1 MTSLRA
7 ILRGSLGAL
16 VALGAV
22 AWLLMAGCPPKE
34 TRPDEPPK
42 SGEPVA
48 DAAGSPGDAG
58 TPAEPDPVDAGAAAN
73 DAGPAAADAATSP
86 QDAGPA
92 AADGAAADARKP
104 WSRGEST
111 LTLDNPKGA
120 VKFPHRSH
128 QGNYSCRR
136 CHHTH
141 PKGAEGKAFAPAG
154 CHTCHGVAAEA
165 PDAKTAL
172 HKSCRGCH
180 ASEGGGPQGCT
191 SCHRKP
197 KP

>member
-7 ILRGSLGAL
+7 HLRGSFGLL

-34 TRPDEPPK
+34 TRRDEPPK
-42 SGEPVA
+42 SGEPAA
-48 DAAGSPGDAG
+48 DAGSPGETDAPG
-58 TPAEPDPVDAGAAAN
+58 APEPADAGAAAADAGQTAADAAPTPP
-73 DAGPAAADAATSP
+73 DAGPAVADA
-86 QDAGPA
+86 
-92 AADGAAADARKP
+92 AAADARKP

-111 LTLDNPKGA
+111 LTLDNPKGP
-120 VKFPHRSH
+120 VRFPHRSH
-128 QGNYSCRR
+128 QSDYSCRR
-136 CHHTH
+136 CHHDH
-141 PKGAEGKAFAPAG
+141 PKGAEGKAFAPAA
-154 CHTCHGVAAEA
+154 CHTCHGVIAEA

-180 ASEGGGPQGCT
+180 ASEGGGPQGCS